1 MLVDPSSGSVVR
13 TPESVILGNIVPDWM
28 GSIRNSLNYNNLN
41 FSFLLDTRQGSDV
54 YSITYMFGVYSG
66 MLEETVGE
74 NDKGGLKRDPV
85 ASGGGVRVPGV
96 YGRIG
101 ADGMP
106 EYLDADGNP
115 TTTPVENTLYEE
127 GQNSTILGEGIYG
140 KPGLSVF
147 DASYIKLRE
156 VILGYTF
163 DQPFI
168 RNLGIQSINL
178 SFVGRNLA
186 ILHKNVPHID
196 PELGFSAGRTQGM
209 ESTQLPSLR
218 SLGFNLRLS
227 F

>member
-1 MLVDPSSGSVVR
+1 
-13 TPESVILGNIVPDWM
+13 
-28 GSIRNSLNYNNLN
+28 
-41 FSFLLDTRQGSDV
+41 
-54 YSITYMFGVYSG
+54 
-66 MLEETVGE
+66 MLEETVGT
-74 NDKGGLKRDPV
+74 NDKGGQKRDPV
-85 ASGGGVRVPGV
+85 AEGGGVRVPGV

-101 ADGMP
+101 SDGMP

-115 TTTPVENTLYEE
+115 TTTPVENTVYEE
-127 GQNSTILGEGIYG
+127 CQSSTILGEGIYG

-156 VILGYTF
+156 VVLGYTF

-196 PELGFSAGRTQGM
+196 PEIGFSAGRTQGM